1 MVRMSDGKTGWVPPM
16 PEERERALE
25 ALERLRRWR
34 EQILAERGGRYFT
47 SAAEVIRELRDE
59 RDREFDA
66 LLDARAVP
74 MTQPADS
81 TVPDLPPL
89 SPEERRRMLAAVE
102 RSRRRHAELLA
113 ARGGQLFPDSV
124 NDIAELR
131 AEREREL
138 S

>member
-1 MVRMSDGKTGWVPPM
+1 
-16 PEERERALE
+16 
-25 ALERLRRWR
+25 
-34 EQILAERGGRYFT
+34 
-47 SAAEVIRELRDE
+47 
-59 RDREFDA
+59 
-66 LLDARAVP
+66 
-74 MTQPADS
+74 MTQPADAA
-81 TVPDLPPL
+81 VPDLPPL
-89 SPEERRRMLAAVE
+89 SPEERRLMLAAVE